1 MDQQLDKAIDEV
13 AREMTAAE
21 PPSALRA
28 EVLARIERERGGR
41 TGGLFLPRWA
51 WAGVA
56 AVLVLSV
63 TTTLWLTRTGPASSQ
78 QASMAAAASSSQ
90 PAPAQPGTVATARA
104 IPAVETMIA
113 SAQSAAWRPQ
123 TARPAAVAQRVGLP
137 DDVGPAPLA
146 GPDALDIAPL
156 GPAAMAI
163 PGLGVTAL
171 DAIEPLT
178 VSTIGPGSPEPQ
190 RRDKS

>member
-113 SAQSAAWRPQ
+113 SAQSAAWRP
-123 TARPAAVAQRVGLP
+123 TARSATEPQRVGLP

>member
-28 EVLARIERERGGR
+28 EVLARIERGRGGR

-56 AVLVLSV
+56 AVFVLGV

-113 SAQSAAWRPQ
+113 SAQSAAWRP
-123 TARPAAVAQRVGLP
+123 TARSAALPQRVGLP

-156 GPAAMAI
+156 GPAALAI

-171 DAIEPLT
+171 DTIEPLT
-178 VSTIGPGSPEPQ
+178 VSTVGPGSPEPQ
-190 RRDKS
+190 RRDK